1 MTLNELPVG
10 KEAVI
15 TKVGGEGAL
24 RCRLLDMGL
33 IPGTGVVIRK
43 VAPMG
48 DPMEIRLR
56 GYELTI
62 RMEDAAKI
70 EVEAEGTAS

>member
-1 MTLNELPVG
+1 
-10 KEAVI
+10 
-15 TKVGGEGAL
+15 
-24 RCRLLDMGL
+24 
-33 IPGTGVVIRK
+33 
-43 VAPMG
+43 
-48 DPMEIRLR
+48 MEIRLR